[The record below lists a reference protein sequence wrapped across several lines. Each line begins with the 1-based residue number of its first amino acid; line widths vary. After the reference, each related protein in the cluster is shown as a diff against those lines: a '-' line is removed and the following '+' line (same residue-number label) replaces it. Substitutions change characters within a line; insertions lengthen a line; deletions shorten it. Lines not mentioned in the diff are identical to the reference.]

1 MDKAPTPNKN
11 IIPME
16 NLLESRE
23 FQILQGNNVFLI
35 LIGKTV
41 NLVKVKSSYFSV
53 DLNFKEIST
62 IAEFPLN
69 SIDEL
74 FNFIVNIFM
83 GNNVKVEMTNNEMNL
98 ILAFLNNNTKQNKQF
113 SIILKYSD
121 DNINYFIYDLWLK
134 LTKLEKENNS
144 LNMNYQ
150 YLVQEIANM
159 KIQLQNLTNNNFT
172 FANCINNSF
181 FNNNFNNIN
190 TINNPNNINN
200 PINQINPINTKNKE
214 KNNISL
220 IFNEHNSGNNVK
232 ALHNFNKNDTIE
244 EVMNKYR
251 ERIKDKNLKF
261 YFIYNANVLNP
272 KKTLKQVGITGVAN
286 ITVMKGD
293 PPIN

>member
-35 LIGKTV
+35 LIGKTM

-83 GNNVKVEMTNNEMNL
+83 SNNVKVEMTNNEMNL

-134 LTKLEKENNS
+134 LTNLEKENNS
-144 LNMNYQ
+144 LKQ
-150 YLVQEIANM
+150 SLSQEISNL
-159 KIQLQNLTNNNFT
+159 KEELQTLKNNNVFT
-172 FANCINNSF
+172 FGNCINNPM
-181 FNNNFNNIN
+181 NK
-190 TINNPNNINN
+190 
-200 PINQINPINTKNKE
+200 INPMNPPSNNAN
-214 KNNISL
+214 NNISL
-220 IFNEHNSGNNVK
+220 FLKEQSEGNK
-232 ALHNFNKNDTIE
+232 IKTLHKCNLDNTISE
-244 EVMNKYR
+244 IIDKYR
-251 ERIKDKNLKF
+251 EKINNKNLKI
-261 YFIYNANVLNP
+261 YLTYNANILNP
-272 KKTLKQVGITGVAN
+272 KKTLKQVGITSGATL
-286 ITVMKGD
+286 TVMKGD

>member
-1 MDKAPTPNKN
+1 MFDHIQIRCIYFSCDVDIYWTGRCEYGIMQ
-11 IIPME
+11 II
-16 NLLESRE
+16 NQFND

-35 LIGKTV
+35 LIGKTM

-83 GNNVKVEMTNNEMNL
+83 SNNVKVEMTNNEMNL

-172 FANCINNSF
+172 FANGINNKK
-181 FNNNFNNIN
+181 NFC
-190 TINNPNNINN
+190 
-200 PINQINPINTKNKE
+200 
-214 KNNISL
+214 
-220 IFNEHNSGNNVK
+220 
-232 ALHNFNKNDTIE
+232 
-244 EVMNKYR
+244 
-251 ERIKDKNLKF
+251 
-261 YFIYNANVLNP
+261 
-272 KKTLKQVGITGVAN
+272 
-286 ITVMKGD
+286 
-293 PPIN
+293 

>member
-35 LIGKTV
+35 LIGKTM

-83 GNNVKVEMTNNEMNL
+83 SNNVKVEMTNNEMNL

-134 LTKLEKENNS
+134 LTKLEKENI
-144 LNMNYQ
+144 
-150 YLVQEIANM
+150 YL
-159 KIQLQNLTNNNFT
+159 
-172 FANCINNSF
+172 F
-181 FNNNFNNIN
+181 F
-190 TINNPNNINN
+190 
-200 PINQINPINTKNKE
+200 
-214 KNNISL
+214 
-220 IFNEHNSGNNVK
+220 
-232 ALHNFNKNDTIE
+232 
-244 EVMNKYR
+244 Y
-251 ERIKDKNLKF
+251 
-261 YFIYNANVLNP
+261 IY
-272 KKTLKQVGITGVAN
+272 
-286 ITVMKGD
+286 
-293 PPIN
+293 